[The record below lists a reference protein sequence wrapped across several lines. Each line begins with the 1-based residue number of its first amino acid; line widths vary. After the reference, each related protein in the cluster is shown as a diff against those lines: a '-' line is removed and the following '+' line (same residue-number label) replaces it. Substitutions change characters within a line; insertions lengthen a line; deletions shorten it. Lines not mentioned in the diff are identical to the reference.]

1 MSTDTPAD
9 PLRHFLA
16 EVDELRSGGLP
27 DMGKIGQLLVDLAAD
42 EDYFTPL
49 IAAMPVESPGVH
61 WLARPERGPRL
72 VLVHRPEP
80 VLTHPAG

>member
-16 EVDELRSGGLP
+16 EVDELRSSGLP

-42 EDYFTPL
+42 ED
-49 IAAMPVESPGVH
+49 
-61 WLARPERGPRL
+61 
-72 VLVHRPEP
+72 
-80 VLTHPAG
+80 